1 MEIAIGILSILLGL
15 FAFLMSII
23 VDITLDNEK
32 FMMQKILELQKEIN
46 KLKKEV

>member
-1 MEIAIGILSILLGL
+1 MEISIAILSILLGL

-32 FMMQKILELQKEIN
+32 LMMQKILELQKEIN
-46 KLKKEV
+46 KLKKEL